1 MRTLEIFDFDG
12 TLFANPTPSYGSHW
26 TGKEYSILNE
36 AWYRAPESLGDPYVP
51 AIPSQEWWNQEMVDR
66 ALEVAADPD
75 RVGVLMTGRRR
86 GIFFDRVVQL
96 CTDRGLG
103 YDVFSE
109 YLLKPEGKTTFDFKF
124 GEVMRMLESYGVGN
138 VVMWDDRKKHV
149 ERFNKFFQEQGLP
162 GVCHQIKWKPPV
174 FLTREQELEL
184 GRMVLA
190 RG

>member
-12 TLFANPTPSYGSHW
+12 TMFANPTPTRELW
-26 TGKEYSILNE
+26 TSKEYGVLNE
-36 AWYRAPESLGDPYVP
+36 AWYRAPESLNTPYVP
-51 AIPSQEWWNQEMVDR
+51 ALPDGEWWNQEMVDR

-86 GIFFDRVVQL
+86 VFFFDRVIEL
-96 CTDRGLG
+96 CVNRGLG

-109 YLLKPEGKTTFDFKF
+109 FLLKPEGHTTFDFKF
-124 GEVMRMLESYGVGN
+124 GEVRRMLESYGVDRI
-138 VVMWDDRKKHV
+138 VMWDDRRKHV
-149 ERFNKFFQEQGLP
+149 ERFNKFFHEQGLP
-162 GVCHQIKWKPPV
+162 GVCNQIDWKPPA